1 MIITK
6 QKKIDFSVLD
16 KPIRTLCVVYAG
28 RQKQQAT
35 NLTKIPAGTEGV
47 IRVSSVDPEYNIEHF
62 LVKFIVDGQFYYCK
76 MTATMLDFIK

>member
-35 NLTKIPAGTEGV
+35 NLTKIPAGTEGL
-47 IRVSSVDPEYNIEHF
+47 IRSSSLDPEYNIEHF

-76 MTATMLDFIK
+76 MAATMLEFIK